1 MARCEATQ
9 INVPFLSI
17 IASALNNPPP
27 ATSKPPCTNAH
38 PMSSDQLSRSGT
50 GTISM
55 MTRCI
60 IRLLALAALG
70 RVAPVSATLFD
81 SPTPDNFVRR
91 SVARATVLGNYVY
104 VDGGELCQLE
114 NGQINDYKTNPV
126 NSTLSIDLSTS
137 WTTANVHIR
146 TIPKPGPNKIN
157 PTVFTDTERGV
168 FYSWAGTWLRGL
180 NMTAT
185 KLWKFTADGSG
196 GGNWAPSEPA
206 NPAAFNELDP
216 GDWSAHTSTNTQGLA
231 VGGIA
236 SGWTQLYRARNQV
249 LGGMLT
255 YNFKSGIWENGTV
268 GYSPYPTLLSGSAQF
283 VPNYGPNGLVFVLGG
298 YSPPVGGEPDI
309 GSSTFSD
316 LETITFFD
324 PVTKK
329 KYSQRTTGDIPPSP
343 RDRFCVSGLQS
354 TEGGYEM

>member
-1 MARCEATQ
+1 
-9 INVPFLSI
+9 
-17 IASALNNPPP
+17 
-27 ATSKPPCTNAH
+27 
-38 PMSSDQLSRSGT
+38 MSSDQIARSGG

-55 MTRCI
+55 TRFLV
-60 IRLLALAALG
+60 RVLALAALG
-70 RVAPVSATLFD
+70 RVAPVSALLFD

-91 SVARATVLGNYVY
+91 SVTRATVLGSYVY
-104 VDGGELCQLE
+104 LDGGELCQLE

-146 TIPKPGPNKIN
+146 TISKPGPNKMN
-157 PTVFTDTERGV
+157 VQVFTDTERGA
-168 FYSWAGTWLRGL
+168 FYSWGGTWLRGT

-196 GGNWAPSEPA
+196 GGNWTPSEAA
-206 NPAAFNELDP
+206 NPAAFNDIDP
-216 GDWSAHTSTNTQGLA
+216 GEWSAHTSTNTQGLA
-231 VGGIA
+231 IGGIA
-236 SGWTQLYRARNQV
+236 SGWTELYRPRNQV

-255 YNFKSGIWENGTV
+255 YNFKSGIWENGTL
-268 GYSPYPTLLSGSAQF
+268 GYSPYPTLLAGAAQF

-329 KYSQRTTGDIPPSP
+329 KYTQRTTGDVPPSP
-343 RDRFCVSGLQS
+343 RSKFCVSGLQS